1 MVDDVF
7 FPRYAPDML
16 NDNIS
21 LDRETV
27 EKMLQDLIESES
39 LLIREAVAVD
49 GKIKAIRAR
58 MEILKEKL
66 AAPIKGANGKTP
78 RLRKGEGVTA
88 ILKVLNPVDGSGLSQ
103 AQISE
108 KTGISGSTVFRLLN
122 KYSDKFVLG
131 VDNLW
136 RKKV

>member
-1 MVDDVF
+1 
-7 FPRYAPDML
+7 ML

-27 EKMLQDLIESES
+27 ERMLEDLEESEN
-39 LLIREAVAVD
+39 LLIREAQTLEAR
-49 GKIKAIRAR
+49 IRSIRAR
-58 MEILKEKL
+58 MEILKAKL
-66 AAPIKGANGKTP
+66 SAPVKGPNGKTP

-88 ILKVLNPVDGSGLSQ
+88 ILKVLNPIDGAGISQ

-108 KTGISGSTVFRLLN
+108 KTGIAGSTVFRLLN
-122 KYSDKFVLG
+122 KNPDKFNLG